1 MRSFTF
7 NFWPGLMLAV
17 LLRVGP
23 GLAVF
28 LYALNYEDSFRYGF
42 ICGLGLAAVLSG
54 AVKLYQELR
63 GV

>member
-7 NFWPGLMLAV
+7 NFWPGLALAA
-17 LLRVGP
+17 LLHVGP

-28 LYALNYEDSFRYGF
+28 LYALSYEDSFRYGF
-42 ICGLGLAAVLSG
+42 ICGLALAAALSG
-54 AVKLYQELR
+54 AVKLYRELR